1 MADRIL
7 RGGRVVDPKNGVDG
21 IADVVIED
29 GRIAAVTP
37 NYAGHAAEE
46 TDCTGLVVCPGLVDS
61 HLHLG
66 SVFGSPYGMRMAALS
81 GVTTCLDMAKRAAAF
96 TPRSSKGSTRR
107 RASAPTSPR
116 ATNSA
121 SSWKS
126 RSRRAPWA

>member
-46 TDCTGLVVCPGLVDS
+46 TDCTGLVC
-61 HLHLG
+61 
-66 SVFGSPYGMRMAALS
+66 
-81 GVTTCLDMAKRAAAF
+81 
-96 TPRSSKGSTRR
+96 
-107 RASAPTSPR
+107 TSIP
-116 ATNSA
+116 
-121 SSWKS
+121 
-126 RSRRAPWA
+126 